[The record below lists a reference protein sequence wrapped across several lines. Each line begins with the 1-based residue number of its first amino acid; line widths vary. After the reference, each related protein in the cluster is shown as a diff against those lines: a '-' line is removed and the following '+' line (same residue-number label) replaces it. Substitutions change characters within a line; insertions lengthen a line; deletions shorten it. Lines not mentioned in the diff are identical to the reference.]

1 MEDKKPEKKKKGKEK
16 KRKREQVYNKLQVKK
31 KKNRRGKTQSHL
43 LGSKS
48 LEQLVNRE
56 HKLV

>member
-31 KKNRRGKTQSHL
+31 KQK
-43 LGSKS
+43 
-48 LEQLVNRE
+48 
-56 HKLV
+56 